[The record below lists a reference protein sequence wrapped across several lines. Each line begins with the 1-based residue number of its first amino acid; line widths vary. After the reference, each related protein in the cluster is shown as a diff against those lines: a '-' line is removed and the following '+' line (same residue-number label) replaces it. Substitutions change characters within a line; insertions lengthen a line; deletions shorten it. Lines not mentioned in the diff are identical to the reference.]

1 MSIACFEGPSA
12 VGKTTTARAL
22 QTSHG
27 IEVIPDVAGLFERA
41 SDEPAFWYFERQV
54 ERWQLAQRCS
64 VDVVLDTDPFQPL
77 WYNWAYDF
85 DDWQSLEVLRTFY
98 RPRIARK
105 EIAFPD
111 LYVLFTANIEALH
124 QRKLSDPAR
133 TRRNFERHL
142 RFIEPQKRYFAA
154 MEEFA
159 PGLVLIAS
167 SELIDQNV
175 AAVAR
180 ALHSPK
186 TRPDSLAL
194 FDALIDWLGRHSAR
208 SRN

>member
-1 MSIACFEGPSA
+1 MSIVCFEGPSA
-12 VGKTTTARAL
+12 IGKTTTARAL
-22 QTSHG
+22 QTSHS
-27 IEVIPDVAGLFERA
+27 IEVIPDVAGLFERP
-41 SDEPAFWYFERQV
+41 SDGPADWYFERQV

-64 VDVVLDTDPFQPL
+64 VDVVLDGDPFQPL

-85 DDWQSLEVLRTFY
+85 AGWQSLDQLRAFY
-98 RPRIARK
+98 RPRVARN

-111 LYVLFTANIEALH
+111 FYVLFTASIEALH
-124 QRKLSDPAR
+124 QRKLRDPAR
-133 TRRNFERHL
+133 SRRNFERHL
-142 RFIEPQKRYFAA
+142 RFIEPQKKYFAA

-167 SELIDQNV
+167 SGIIDQNV

-180 ALHSPK
+180 ALRSPR

-194 FDALIDWLGRHSAR
+194 FDALIDWLHRHSVR
-208 SRN
+208 SRS